1 MQMRFTY
8 SEALAHQI
16 FAAADL
22 LLVPSLFEPCGLTQ
36 VGSGGGGVWGGSVGR
51 PLWGGKGLST
61 APEAMLLCAQRL
73 GANLLVGAV
82 PRLCFRGLAALPPH
96 PPTQARHTHAHTHAH
111 TPTHTHTIPGVLPCR

>member
-1 MQMRFTY
+1 MRFTY

-36 VGSGGGGVWGGSVGR
+36 VGSGGGGVWGGFVGR

-61 APEAMLLCAQRL
+61 ALEAMLLCAQRL
-73 GANLLVGAV
+73 GANLLVGVV
-82 PRLCFRGLAALPPH
+82 PRLC
-96 PPTQARHTHAHTHAH
+96 
-111 TPTHTHTIPGVLPCR
+111 